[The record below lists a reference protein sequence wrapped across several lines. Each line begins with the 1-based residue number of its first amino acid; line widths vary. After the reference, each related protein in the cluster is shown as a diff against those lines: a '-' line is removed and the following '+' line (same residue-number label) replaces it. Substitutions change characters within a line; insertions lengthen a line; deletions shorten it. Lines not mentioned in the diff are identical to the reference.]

1 MTLAAVCRIGQ
12 EGLKKRFTQSLFHH
26 FNMLR
31 WNTIL
36 FLLLMM
42 VHPSQAD
49 VNLKEVSASDIL
61 SAVAEYKGEK
71 AVLVNYW
78 ATWCGPCIKA
88 IPELNKFHKQ
98 FGDKL
103 VVIGISDEKESVI
116 ASMKNPRIEY
126 FSAIDTKKRM
136 KNVVQVKGIP
146 HVMIIDPQ
154 GIVRWE
160 GFPFLSG
167 HKLTETVVEN
177 LLRQHGAK
185 KK

>member
-1 MTLAAVCRIGQ
+1 MKTKLVLFVTVLALCLQNGYGQ
-12 EGLKKRFTQSLFHH
+12 EKANPPLKKKLWAKSYL
-26 FNMLR
+26 NEKAPELIVEK
-31 WNTIL
+31 WIGDKPNL
-36 FLLLMM
+36 KGKFLL
-42 VHPSQAD
+42 VD
-49 VNLKEVSASDIL
+49 F
-61 SAVAEYKGEK
+61 
-71 AVLVNYW
+71 W

-103 VVIGISDEKESVI
+103 VVIGVSDEKESVI
-116 ASMKNPRIEY
+116 TSMKIPRIDY

-136 KNVVQVKGIP
+136 KNAVQVKGIP

-185 KK
+185 QQPKDK

>member
-1 MTLAAVCRIGQ
+1 MKIKLTLFVTVLAFCFQQGYAQ
-12 EGLKKRFTQSLFHH
+12 EKADPPLKKKLWAKSYL
-26 FNMLR
+26 NGKAPELIVEK
-31 WNTIL
+31 WIGDKPNL
-36 FLLLMM
+36 KGKFLL
-42 VHPSQAD
+42 VD
-49 VNLKEVSASDIL
+49 F
-61 SAVAEYKGEK
+61 
-71 AVLVNYW
+71 W
-78 ATWCGPCIKA
+78 ATWCRPCRKA

-126 FSAIDTKKRM
+126 FSAIDTRKRM

-177 LLRQHGAK
+177 LLRQHAVK
-185 KK
+185 QNPKTK